1 MNTTLDES
9 VLVYSS
15 YNLGV
20 DIQDIDLDY
29 IPRVIEI
36 SLFITLTNFVAVY
49 DDLKIQELVQQNQPP
64 VEPVSIQRDQPTSPG
79 LWARPID

>member
-36 SLFITLTNFVAVY
+36 SMFITLTNFVAVY
-49 DDLKIQELVQQNQPP
+49 DDLKIEELVNQNRPSMD
-64 VEPVSIQRDQPTSPG
+64 VAIQRDQPTSPG
-79 LWARPID
+79 LWARPVD

>member
-20 DIQDIDLDY
+20 DIQDIDLEY
-29 IPRVIEI
+29 IPRLIEI
-36 SLFITLTNFVAVY
+36 TMFITLTNFVVVY
-49 DDLKIQELVQQNQPP
+49 DDLKITELVKLNNEQP
-64 VEPVSIQRDQPTSPG
+64 VALETSEEHH
-79 LWARPID
+79 